1 MLIAV
6 LWLCD
11 DSGLL
16 SSQEFRD
23 LEAMKAAWDDR
34 IPSVSNGCIDIL
46 FGEYEVPNGLRMH
59 LQGPP
64 ALYVTLRAAHVL
76 ARHCTLVELES
87 LPNDDG
93 ITHVLR
99 SWDKPA
105 KRPVLS
111 TVSIEQ
117 VPTYASRQLVDHAWV
132 DQFKAEHSEDANQL
146 EAVGITDEAS
156 YLLYDHLLPH
166 PLRVRIGRFRFTA
179 FETPAASYDVLRHI
193 APKWL
198 LDQRIDKSILSER
211 IKNVF
216 NYYAIDEWA
225 DALSR
230 SEEHLRRLKNFGA
243 KSVSDLSMLLRQIAR
258 GEKPHYQ
265 PFAVNEKSQ
274 NSTDPGHLDLDTLQ
288 LDLPTY
294 NCFRDAFE
302 EALATSLFPREQT
315 ILREACGFMT
325 NKQALQEIGDRSGLS
340 RERIR
345 QLLEQSSAR
354 LRRNHVF
361 KMSVFDRLVMHV
373 QSSDDPL
380 SLQQLFSVDPWF
392 DDSLSIDV
400 TEFLCDRVFTRAIQV
415 TGRGEGCVLIPWH
428 EEPLQRVSRNVV
440 ECLQKMASARTPMS
454 SLEQTLMAMMPDV
467 PKSIL
472 RYILSNRAYAMQT
485 ALDAS
490 DGSTYLVA
498 YGSKLDNI
506 IHAVLESSAE
516 PMTVEQIHSE
526 LLQMG
531 YDYAVNSVAGRSPYV
546 GIHFGARTYGLKRHL
561 HVSAN
566 EIGTLVENVATVLF
580 SDLDRQWHL
589 SEVKVFLRG
598 IYDISALGLNDYTI
612 MNLLCEDDRI
622 ETLGYL
628 SLRYRAKEHDEDVS
642 RRLKIVETMEA
653 ILEEYGLPMPA
664 SELRAELK
672 DRRGTPED
680 QQLFY
685 KGRVIRLRK
694 GLVGLMD
701 RDVKLTDQEHAGLV
715 DALIQANEQMGI
727 SPYSPEA
734 IAIART
740 MLSEYDEVLDD
751 QGIKSLIQK
760 SYERVYP
767 GR

>member
-1 MLIAV
+1 MLRAV

-16 SSQEFRD
+16 SSQEFHD
-23 LEAMKAAWDDR
+23 LEMIKEVWNNRSAT
-34 IPSVSNGCIDIL
+34 VNNGCLDIL
-46 FGEYEVPNGLRMH
+46 FGEYHVPDSLRRNPET
-59 LQGPP
+59 GPT
-64 ALYVTLRAAHVL
+64 LYVTSRAAL
-76 ARHCTLVELES
+76 ILERHCTLVQGPPTLHI
-87 LPNDDG
+87 DG
-93 ITHVLR
+93 ITHIIQ
-99 SWDKPA
+99 SWD
-105 KRPVLS
+105 S
-111 TVSIEQ
+111 TQSRVSMPIAIPNKVVERRSG
-117 VPTYASRQLVDHAWV
+117 PLVGSAWV
-132 DQFKAEHSEDANQL
+132 DQYKAEHTDDVDQL
-146 EAVGITDEAS
+146 EAAGIVDDES
-156 YLLYDHLLPH
+156 YVSFDHLLPH
-166 PLRVRIGRFRFTA
+166 PLRVRIGRYRFRA
-179 FETPAASYDVLRHI
+179 LERPSAPYDTIRRI

-198 LDQRIDKSILSER
+198 LDQRIDKTILSER
-211 IKNVF
+211 VKNVF
-216 NYYAIDEWA
+216 TYYGIDDWA

-230 SEEHLRRLKNFGA
+230 SEEQLLRLKNFGA
-243 KSVSDLSMLLRQIAR
+243 KSVTDLHTLLRQIAL

-265 PFAVNEKSQ
+265 PFAVNEKSE
-274 NSTDPGHLDLDTLQ
+274 NSVDPGHLDLDTLQ

-315 ILREACGFMT
+315 IVREACGFMT
-325 NKQALQEIGDRSGLS
+325 KKRTLQEIGDRSGLS

-345 QLLEQSSAR
+345 QLLEQSAAR
-354 LRRNHVF
+354 LCGNHVF
-361 KMSVFDRLVMHV
+361 KMSVFDRLVAHV

-400 TEFLCDRVFTRAIQV
+400 TEFLCDRVFTRAMQV

-428 EEPLQRVSRNVV
+428 EEPLQRLSRNVV
-440 ECLQKMASARTPMS
+440 ECLQEMASARTPMS
-454 SLEQTLMAMMPDV
+454 SIEQTLVTMMPDV

-472 RYILSNRAYAMQT
+472 RYIISNRAYAMQT

-490 DGSTYLVA
+490 DGRTYLVA
-498 YGSKLDNI
+498 YGSTLDNI

-561 HVSAN
+561 RISAN
-566 EIGTLVENVATVLF
+566 EIATLVENVATVLF
-580 SDLDRQWHL
+580 SDLERQWHL

-598 IYDISALGLNDYTI
+598 IYDINALGLNDYTI
-612 MNLLCEDDRI
+612 MDLLCEDDRI

-628 SLRYRAKEHDEDVS
+628 SLRYRVKEHDEDVS
-642 RRLKIVETMEA
+642 RRLKIVETMES
-653 ILEEYGLPMPA
+653 ILEEHGAPMPT

-672 DRRGTPED
+672 DRRGTPEG

-701 RDVKLTDQEHAGLV
+701 RDVKLSDEEHAGLV

-727 SPYSPEA
+727 SPYSPEG

-751 QGIKSLIQK
+751 QGIISLIQK